1 MKEQSEIDT
10 AQIVK
15 DFFLGEFSFDE
26 LKYDPE
32 NLPKGS
38 RKELADVVVDY
49 GNNVIA
55 FQIKG
60 RGNFDNGT
68 SEDEWVKKYTD
79 RAKNQLV
86 DTYNQFQN
94 NVVPP
99 FVNGRGDRYELKKHG
114 IYTGII
120 ILYNERVQEYKK
132 VLNCRRLNGI
142 VHCFTYKDFKNCCE
156 KLVLPKD
163 IMEYIAYR
171 EKYVEMDRICKEEES
186 DLVDRFLIEKYGTNN
201 FDPDE
206 LYIFRWFLNNYK
218 DKLEN
223 GNRKQYREIIEVFLE
238 LDRAGVDAF
247 SRRLGKIISLAKK
260 SINSDNSYIVP
271 GNRELSSFLFLS
283 ADSGSKIIEYVE
295 KMTYL
300 FMYKTK
306 SHKCLTVV
314 AYFDEVETFRLDW
327 VFIELPWE
335 YDEKLDEM
343 CNLPEFKKLWNPQLI
358 LTGKIENY

>member
-1 MKEQSEIDT
+1 
-10 AQIVK
+10 
-15 DFFLGEFSFDE
+15 
-26 LKYDPE
+26 
-32 NLPKGS
+32 
-38 RKELADVVVDY
+38 
-49 GNNVIA
+49 
-55 FQIKG
+55 
-60 RGNFDNGT
+60 
-68 SEDEWVKKYTD
+68 
-79 RAKNQLV
+79 
-86 DTYNQFQN
+86 
-94 NVVPP
+94 
-99 FVNGRGDRYELKKHG
+99 
-114 IYTGII
+114 
-120 ILYNERVQEYKK
+120 
-132 VLNCRRLNGI
+132 
-142 VHCFTYKDFKNCCE
+142 
-156 KLVLPKD
+156 
-163 IMEYIAYR
+163 MEYIAYR

-283 ADSGSKIIEYVE
+283 ADSGNKIIEYAE

-335 YDEKLDEM
+335 YDGKLEEM
-343 CNLPEFKKLWNPQLI
+343 CNLPEFRKLWNPQLI
-358 LTGKIENY
+358 LTGKIENH

>member
-60 RGNFDNGT
+60 RENFDNGT

-99 FVNGRGDRYELKKHG
+99 FVNGRRDRYELKKHG

-120 ILYNERVQEYKK
+120 ILYNERVQEYKR
-132 VLNCRRLNGI
+132 VLNCRRLKGI

-163 IMEYIAYR
+163 IMEYIVYR

-206 LYIFRWFLNNYK
+206 LYIFRGFLNNYK

-283 ADSGSKIIEYVE
+283 ADSGNKIIEYVE

-314 AYFDEVETFRLDW
+314 AYFDEIETFRLDW

-335 YDEKLDEM
+335 YDGKLEEM

-358 LTGKIENY
+358 LTGKIENH

>member
-1 MKEQSEIDT
+1 MKVQSEIDT

-32 NLPKGS
+32 NLPKGN
-38 RKELADVVVDY
+38 RKELADVLVDY

-60 RGNFDNGT
+60 RENFDNGT
-68 SEDEWVKKYTD
+68 SEDGWVKKYTD

-120 ILYNERVQEYKK
+120 ILYNERVQEYKR
-132 VLNCRRLNGI
+132 VLNCRRLKGI

-163 IMEYIAYR
+163 IMEYMSYR
-171 EKYVEMDRICKEEES
+171 EKYVEMDRICKEEEA
-186 DLVDRFLIEKYGTNN
+186 DVVDRFLVEKYGTNK

-218 DKLEN
+218 DRLED

-260 SINSDNSYIVP
+260 SVNSDNSYIVP
-271 GNRELSSFLFLS
+271 GNKELSSFLFLS
-283 ADSGSKIIEYVE
+283 ADSGSKLIEYIE

-314 AYFDEVETFRLDW
+314 AYFDAAESFRLDW

-335 YDEKLDEM
+335 YDEKLEEM
-343 CNLPEFKKLWNPQLI
+343 CNLPEIRKLWNPQLI
-358 LTGKIENY
+358 LTGKIENH

>member
-1 MKEQSEIDT
+1 MKEQSEIST

-15 DFFLGEFSFDE
+15 DFFLVEFSFDE
-26 LKYDPE
+26 LKYDPD
-32 NLPKGS
+32 NLPKGNG
-38 RKELADVVVDY
+38 KELADVIVDY

-60 RGNFDNGT
+60 RKNFDNGT
-68 SEDEWVKKYTD
+68 SGEDEWVKKYTD
-79 RAKNQLV
+79 RAKNKLV
-86 DTYNQFQN
+86 DTYDQFQN
-94 NVVPP
+94 NVMPP
-99 FVNGRGDRYELKKHG
+99 FVNGRGDRYEIKKYG

-120 ILYNERVQEYKK
+120 ILYNERVREYTK

-142 VHCFTYKDFKNCCE
+142 VHCFTYKDFKYCCE
-156 KLVLPKD
+156 KLILPKD
-163 IMEYIAYR
+163 IMEYIEYR
-171 EKYVEMDRICKEEES
+171 GKSFEMDRICKEES
-186 DLVDRFLIEKYGTNN
+186 DVVDRFLVEKYGTNR
-201 FDPDE
+201 FDPNE
-206 LYIFRWFLNNYK
+206 LHIFRWFLNNYK

-271 GNRELSSFLFLS
+271 ENKELSSFLFLS
-283 ADSGSKIIEYVE
+283 ADSGDKIIEYVE
-295 KMTYL
+295 RMTYL

-314 AYFDEVETFRLDW
+314 AYFDAVDAFCLDW

-335 YDEKLDEM
+335 YDKKLEEM
-343 CNLPEFKKLWNPQLI
+343 CSLPEIRKLWNPQLI
-358 LTGKIENY
+358 LTGKIENH